1 MTKESRRVLWR
12 RDTDLEMAGRLY
24 LAAAQCSVRQRWV
37 TLPVFTQPTYSLSH
51 CPRPHHYQHY
61 HSFSTSPPTSSSQPS
76 PATSRTP
83 LRCIKGTHDLFPP
96 RSTHLNHLTTLLS
109 NLATRYNYQPI
120 HTPHLEPTP
129 LFTRSLASSDV
140 VRHELFQ
147 FSDHGTDTVLR
158 PEGTAPVVRAV
169 IGRGRGGGGVERYY
183 YAGAM
188 FRRERPQRGR
198 YRQFQQFGV
207 ECIGDGAVMADI
219 ECVVMAYDALV
230 ASGLQAERLQLQ
242 INSLGDDSSRQ
253 RYVAALSA
261 YLADRQSEL
270 SDESQRRLKDGHVLR
285 ILDSKAPQ
293 DRRIIEGD
301 RETQPTTAAPL
312 LSEYLSEERKARFAA
327 VLKGL
332 DGMNVTYSVNPFLV
346 RGLDYYTDT
355 TFEFLY
361 TSSPSHSPAS
371 SSSSSSPTSSTTAA
385 SSSSDSA
392 PLTVLAGG
400 RYDDLFSTLG
410 GPATPAIG
418 WAIGLDRLLLT
429 LQEERVEPAHDD
441 KCVAVL
447 AVTETEGDSESGSGG
462 VASEEVR
469 LEVLRVCRQLRAAG
483 VHAVHA
489 LEKGKVSK
497 QLAWAAK
504 AGVRASVIVG
514 RDEMRK
520 QVVQVKDMRQKQQAE
535 IDRDALV
542 EYVQRLVGQS
552 SPAPLSS

>member
-1 MTKESRRVLWR
+1 MCAVKEQVSA
-12 RDTDLEMAGRLY
+12 MAMRPLS
-24 LAAAQCSVRQRWV
+24 LAARHSVRQRWA
-37 TLPVFTQPTYSLSH
+37 TLPVFTYRNEQRPITHHSHQHCRSLST
-51 CPRPHHYQHY
+51 
-61 HSFSTSPPTSSSQPS
+61 STNVSSSS
-76 PATSRTP
+76 SSSNSRTP

-96 RSTHLNHLTTLLS
+96 RSTHLNQLTSLLS
-109 NLATRYNYQPI
+109 NLASRHNYHPI
-120 HTPHLEPTP
+120 HTPHLEPTL

-147 FSDHGTDTVLR
+147 FNDHGTDTVLR

-198 YRQFQQFGV
+198 YRQFQQFGI
-207 ECIGDGAVMADI
+207 ECIGDGGVLADI
-219 ECVVMAYDALV
+219 ECVAMAYDALI

-253 RYVAALSA
+253 RYIAALTS
-261 YLADRQSEL
+261 YLSNRQSEL
-270 SDESQRRLKDGHVLR
+270 SEESQRRLKDGHVLR
-285 ILDSKAPQ
+285 ILDSKAPP
-293 DRRIIEGD
+293 DRRVIQGND
-301 RETQPTTAAPL
+301 AAGSSTAAPL

-332 DGMNVTYSVNPFLV
+332 DAMGVKYVVNPYLV

-361 TSSPSHSPAS
+361 SASPTSPPILS
-371 SSSSSSPTSSTTAA
+371 SSSSSSVPSTAA
-385 SSSSDSA
+385 GSSLSSA

-400 RYDDLFSTLG
+400 RYDDLFRILG

-429 LQEERVEPAHDD
+429 LQEEGVGPADND
-441 KCVAVL
+441 SRVAVL
-447 AVTETEGDSESGSGG
+447 AITEKSAEIGSGSEADSESESD
-462 VASEEVR
+462 AVR

-483 VHAVHA
+483 VHVTHA
-489 LEKGKVSK
+489 LDKGKLNK
-497 QLAWAAK
+497 QLTWAAK
-504 AGVRASVIVG
+504 AGVRASILLG
-514 RDEMRK
+514 QEEIRK

-535 IDRDALV
+535 VGRHALT
-542 EYVQRLVGQS
+542 EYVVRL
-552 SPAPLSS
+552 LSEPSTPHS